1 MPIWKNN
8 WVVTGKVRKV
18 LILILNFRY
27 NRANRGDSKVS
38 SVNTEASVTEE
49 TSKYQEENGDT
60 LGLFM

>member
-1 MPIWKNN
+1 MGCENLQEKLEKN
-8 WVVTGKVRKV
+8 R
-18 LILILNFRY
+18 LIPNFRY
-27 NRANRGDSKVS
+27 NRANRDSKVS